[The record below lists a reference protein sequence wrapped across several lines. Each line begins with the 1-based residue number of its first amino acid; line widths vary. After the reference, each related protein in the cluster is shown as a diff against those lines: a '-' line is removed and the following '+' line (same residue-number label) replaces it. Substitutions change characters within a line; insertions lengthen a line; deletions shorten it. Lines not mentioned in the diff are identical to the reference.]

1 MVILDYKG
9 IAPQKLEKI
18 IRMVILREISS
29 LELPEI
35 KEEDQCHKV
44 YQHSEIINKIK
55 CAKFQI
61 FWTLSTHTF
70 QLAKSAPKCHFS
82 TWDLL
87 NLLDLHNFLTQV
99 LDFDSRRPPLLVFF
113 LFSDASNYQTKAFAP
128 LGNSDH
134 VVAPVSINFLSN
146 LKWDAPFHCLAYDY
160 SCADWDGLCD
170 HLRDVLWKII
180 FKLGASAAV
189 SEFCECVQV
198 GIDVYIPHHMYQ
210 IQPHSSMVL
219 SCLHCCHSVWKSLF
233 CLCSIN
239 LNVQ

>member
-61 FWTLSTHTF
+61 FWTLTTHTF
-70 QLAKSAPKCHFS
+70 QLAKSAPKCHFL

-87 NLLDLHNFLTQV
+87 NLLNLHNFLTQV
-99 LDFDSRRPPLLVFF
+99 LDFDSCRPALWISFFPQMQVIIKQKLLLHWEILIMLLPQFPLTFC
-113 LFSDASNYQTKAFAP
+113 QT
-128 LGNSDH
+128 
-134 VVAPVSINFLSN
+134 
-146 LKWDAPFHCLAYDY
+146 
-160 SCADWDGLCD
+160 
-170 HLRDVLWKII
+170 
-180 FKLGASAAV
+180 
-189 SEFCECVQV
+189 
-198 GIDVYIPHHMYQ
+198 
-210 IQPHSSMVL
+210 
-219 SCLHCCHSVWKSLF
+219 
-233 CLCSIN
+233 
-239 LNVQ
+239 